1 MSEPELKLFVYHT
14 SKGER
19 WIYAHFQNGT
29 VWLTLEQIADLFNIQ
44 SEDVVGSLEKLYIDN
59 DLRESKVSKNFSI
72 SDYKNFCKSEE
83 CKEQRYYN
91 LDVILAIGYQE
102 NVKTATKFRHW
113 SCREVQNIRI
123 SESTQRVFH
132 IYLFQII
139 FKFLVALVVAYFA
152 GLVIGQ
158 LAGLSDNLTYIVM
171 ALTFLIAMY
180 DIAFDAMR
188 YMINS
193 GIWKSK
199 PKSASDKY

>member
-1 MSEPELKLFVYHT
+1 MNEPELKLFVYQT

-19 WIYAHFQNGT
+19 WIYAHFQDGT
-29 VWLTLEQIADLFNIQ
+29 VWLTLEQIADLFNSP
-44 SEDVVGSLEKLYIDN
+44 SEDVLGSIEAFYTDKDFN
-59 DLRESKVSKNFSI
+59 EGEVSKNFSI

-83 CKEQRYYN
+83 GKEQRYYN

-102 NVKTATKFRHW
+102 NVKTATKFRQW
-113 SCREVQNIRI
+113 SSGEVQNIRI

-132 IYLFQII
+132 IYLFQIV
-139 FKFLVALVVAYFA
+139 FKFLVAIVIAYFA
-152 GLVIGQ
+152 GLVIGK

-171 ALTFLIAMY
+171 VLTFLIAMY
-180 DIAFDAMR
+180 DTVFDAMR

-199 PKSASDKY
+199 SQKVKN